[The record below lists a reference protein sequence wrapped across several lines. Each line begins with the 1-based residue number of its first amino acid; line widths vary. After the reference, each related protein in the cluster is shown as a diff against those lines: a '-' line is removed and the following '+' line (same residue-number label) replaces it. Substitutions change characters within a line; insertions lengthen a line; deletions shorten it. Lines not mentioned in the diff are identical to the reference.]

1 MGNNSLI
8 KLNQLI
14 SAFAASH
21 EQIKR
26 YYFEAEDNMSIVTTA
41 DQSFPVLYATL
52 VPGSSLGFNQN
63 IFNIRFYCFDI
74 IEKGRENWLTIN
86 SDCHLILNDLY
97 RFLVDGNYPFD
108 VQDTEPVPIEWVNDG
123 TLDYVAGLYIDL
135 QIYADTYSDCYIP
148 LEFPVV
154 FSGETGSFVRQDYLT
169 CGNIL
174 DCETLTDYIDQVAS
188 SGTTFSGGTII
199 NNTTFQGDVI
209 IEGTTSGD
217 TAYFNEYF
225 SGGTSLETIIT
236 NIAQSVSP
244 TGGTPFDCSDLTGCT
259 IITNLQQDV
268 FELQTGLTE
277 VQNSVSSL
285 ETDFYMMLNF
295 VNVEQFVYRVPEQF
309 AVINLENPLGLT
321 ATLKVNGS
329 AYTTGTTISQYALF
343 TVDVNSA
350 GYIKLNCQKV

>member
-21 EQIKR
+21 EQVKR
-26 YYFEAEDNMSIVTTA
+26 YYFEAEDNMSIVTTGE
-41 DQSFPVLYATL
+41 QSFPVLYATL

-108 VQDTEPVPIEWVNDG
+108 VQETEPVPIEWVNDG

-135 QIYADTYSDCYIP
+135 QIYADTYNKCYIP
-148 LEFPVV
+148 LENPVV
-154 FSGETGSFVRQDYLT
+154 FSGESGTFVSQDFLT
-169 CGNIL
+169 CDNIL
-174 DCETLTDYIDQVAS
+174 DCETLTDYVEQAVAS
-188 SGTTFSGGTII
+188 GATFSGGTII

-209 IEGTTSGD
+209 IEGSTSGD

-244 TGGTPFDCSDLTGCT
+244 PFDCNDLTGCT
-259 IITNLQQDV
+259 A
-268 FELQTGLTE
+268 F
-277 VQNSVSSL
+277 
-285 ETDFYMMLNF
+285 TDFYIMLNF
-295 VNVEQFVYRVPEQF
+295 QNVEQFQYRVPEQF
-309 AVINLENPLGLT
+309 VVLNVENPLGLT
-321 ATLKVNGS
+321 VTLRNNNII
-329 AYTTGTTISQYALF
+329 YTTGNTISQFDLF
-343 TVDVNSA
+343 TVDVNAA
-350 GYIKLNCQKV
+350 GYVKLNCQKV

>member
-8 KLNQLI
+8 KLDQLI

-108 VQDTEPVPIEWVNDG
+108 VQDTDPVPVEWVNDG

-148 LEFPVV
+148 LDGAVI
-154 FSGETGSFVRQDYLT
+154 FSGETGQFVPQEFLT
-169 CGNIL
+169 C
-174 DCETLTDYIDQVAS
+174 ETV
-188 SGTTFSGGTII
+188 
-199 NNTTFQGDVI
+199 
-209 IEGTTSGD
+209 
-217 TAYFNEYF
+217 TA
-225 SGGTSLETIIT
+225 
-236 NIAQSVSP
+236 
-244 TGGTPFDCSDLTGCT
+244 CT
-259 IITNLQQDV
+259 
-268 FELQTGLTE
+268 ELQ
-277 VQNSVSSL
+277 NYVSNAIASGSTL
-285 ETDFYMMLNF
+285 ENDFYMMLNF
-295 VNVEQFVYRVPEQF
+295 KDVEQFEYRVPEQF
-309 AVINLENPLGLT
+309 AVLNLENPLGLT

-343 TVDVNSA
+343 TVDVNTA

>member
-108 VQDTEPVPIEWVNDG
+108 VQETEPVPIEWVNDG

-169 CGNIL
+169 CDNIL
-174 DCETLTDYIDQVAS
+174 DCETLTDYIQSAS
-188 SGTTFSGGTII
+188 TSGVQFSGGTII
-199 NNTTFQGDVI
+199 NNTTFEGDVI
-209 IEGTTSGD
+209 IEGSTSGD

-259 IITNLQQDV
+259 IITD
-268 FELQTGLTE
+268 LQT
-277 VQNSVSSL
+277 SVSTL
-285 ETDFYMMLNF
+285 ENDFYIMLNF
-295 VNVEQFVYRVPEQF
+295 QNVEQFQYRVPEQF
-309 AVINLENPLGLT
+309 VVLNLENPLGLT

-329 AYTTGTTISQYALF
+329 AYTTGTTISQFNLF

-350 GYIKLNCQKV
+350 GYIKLNCKKV